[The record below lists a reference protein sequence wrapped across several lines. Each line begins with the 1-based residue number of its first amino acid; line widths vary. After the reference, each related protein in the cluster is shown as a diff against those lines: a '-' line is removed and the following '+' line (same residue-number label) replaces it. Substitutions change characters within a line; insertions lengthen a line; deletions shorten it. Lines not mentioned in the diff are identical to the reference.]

1 MALHPKLDKIDRKIL
16 DILQTNAKITNAQL
30 SKEIGLSP
38 APTLERVKKLEPIG
52 VIDSY
57 HANHNTAKI
66 GLGISTFVMIKL
78 TGHDKE
84 SIRTFIDAINRIDE
98 VIECHHV
105 TGTSDFILRVIAQ
118 DIASYQQLMLD
129 KVNEVP
135 VVDSLQ
141 SLVIL
146 STFKDSKA
154 LPIPEEINQVKV

>member
-1 MALHPKLDKIDRKIL
+1 MAANPKLDKVDRKIL
-16 DILQTNAKITNAQL
+16 EILQRNAKITNAQL

-38 APTLERVKKLEPIG
+38 APTLERVKKLEQSG

-57 HANHNTAKI
+57 HAKLNTGKI
-66 GLGISTFVMIKL
+66 GLGISTFVQIKL

-84 SIRTFIDAINRIDE
+84 SISTFIKAVNKIDE

-105 TGTSDFILRVIAQ
+105 TGTSDFILKVIAQ
-118 DIASYQQLMLD
+118 DIASYQRLMLE

-141 SLVIL
+141 SSVIL

-154 LPIPEEINQVKV
+154 LPVPEDERLKV